1 MDKLTVILPAA
12 GKGTRLNLPYP
23 KEILRFNNDKALI
36 DNSFDL
42 FSDVSKEDI
51 EFVVVINEEKI
62 EIIKYLARYKS
73 RFNISFTYQNPEEF
87 EYTGAIKSAKHL
99 FGKQNLVLLPDTI
112 LTLPKNINLKA
123 EIKTN
128 LHDSGFTFLFKQEKN
143 KQMLQTK
150 GCLSLTENMRVL
162 DYEDKPSYNL
172 DRFDGY
178 WCAFAF
184 HRDIFDRSMSFMEGS
199 TLKLKNANINIEETN
214 LFNSK
219 IIPVEGYKDLGTWD
233 EITKLMSLSTS

>member
-1 MDKLTVILPAA
+1 M
-12 GKGTRLNLPYP
+12 
-23 KEILRFNNDKALI
+23 
-36 DNSFDL
+36 
-42 FSDVSKEDI
+42 
-51 EFVVVINEEKI
+51 
-62 EIIKYLARYKS
+62 
-73 RFNISFTYQNPEEF
+73 

-162 DYEDKPSYNL
+162 DYEDKPSQNL

-184 HRDIFDRSMSFMEGS
+184 HRDIFDRSISFMEES
-199 TLKLKNANINIEETN
+199 TLKTKSTCTNIKETN
-214 LFNSK
+214 LYQSK
-219 IIPVEGYKDLGTWD
+219 VIPVEGYKDLGTWD
-233 EITKLMSLSTS
+233 EITKLLSLRPD